1 MKIAAPLFIASIAL
15 TACAPA
21 RIAPPRMGNES
32 VRAEFLE
39 PKVGEVS
46 KREVGE
52 SLVRRG
58 ISTTTRSTTVT
69 LLDDASSSMDLGH
82 KLVAP
87 AGTTGILQRRSDN
100 DLPVVCLN
108 TGGAGIVVTGR
119 AVGCLVDIDGDGRFD
134 QSMFAERDRY
144 FPLAAPVRYKLDSTN
159 QAVENPLDF
168 HVDVLYQG
176 ISRGEVKISYREF
189 KGGVARPAFTQDVA
203 YELDTDGS
211 GMIAFKGMRIKVL
224 KATREHVTYIVEKPP
239 TN

>member
-1 MKIAAPLFIASIAL
+1 
-15 TACAPA
+15 
-21 RIAPPRMGNES
+21 
-32 VRAEFLE
+32 
-39 PKVGEVS
+39 
-46 KREVGE
+46 
-52 SLVRRG
+52 
-58 ISTTTRSTTVT
+58 
-69 LLDDASSSMDLGH
+69 
-82 KLVAP
+82 
-87 AGTTGILQRRSDN
+87 
-100 DLPVVCLN
+100 
-108 TGGAGIVVTGR
+108 
-119 AVGCLVDIDGDGRFD
+119 
-134 QSMFAERDRY
+134 MFAERDRY